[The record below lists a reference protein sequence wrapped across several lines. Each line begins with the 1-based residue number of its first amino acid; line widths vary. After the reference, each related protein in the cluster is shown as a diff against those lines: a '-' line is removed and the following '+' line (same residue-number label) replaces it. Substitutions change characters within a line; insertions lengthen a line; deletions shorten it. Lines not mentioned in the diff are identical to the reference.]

1 MIESPPKL
9 EKKDLPKAYSALD
22 DINYKPLLSK
32 INNEYQYWD
41 KVKYIS
47 SSDNIDSQTLWH
59 STKIQR
65 RLNYKQLK
73 FGKYTFNYYI
83 TDKMQELLHEFD
95 LNFGL
100 SLQAKN
106 IIPEKDKEYFLLSS
120 IMEEAIASS
129 QMEGASTTRK
139 VAKEMLRKQD
149 KPKNKGQRM
158 IANNYATITFLLDHK
173 KDELSIEKLLEIHKL
188 ISSGTIDNID
198 EEGKIRDNDNI
209 FLVNEK
215 ESEIAYTPPT
225 HTELNTLL
233 IDLIKFF
240 NKEDEE
246 NFIHPI
252 VKGIII
258 HFMLSYI
265 HPFSDG
271 NGRTARSLFYLYL
284 MKRGYFLTEYL
295 SISRIIYKSKAK
307 YEKAFLYTEH
317 DENDLSY
324 FLHYNLIVMKKAYE
338 ELKSYLERKI
348 NERNNTIIYNTIPEI
363 NERQATILKI
373 YTDNPNTILTIK
385 ELENRFGVS
394 NQTARI
400 DITTLVTK
408 GFVKEIALNKRKTGY
423 IRSENFIS
431 EIEKHNKK

>member
-1 MIESPPKL
+1 MTESPPKL

-324 FLHYNLIVMKKAYE
+324 FLHYNLIVMKKAYQ

>member
-1 MIESPPKL
+1 MTESPPKL

-188 ISSGTIDNID
+188 ISSETIDNID

>member
-1 MIESPPKL
+1 
-9 EKKDLPKAYSALD
+9 
-22 DINYKPLLSK
+22 
-32 INNEYQYWD
+32 
-41 KVKYIS
+41 
-47 SSDNIDSQTLWH
+47 
-59 STKIQR
+59 
-65 RLNYKQLK
+65 
-73 FGKYTFNYYI
+73 
-83 TDKMQELLHEFD
+83 
-95 LNFGL
+95 
-100 SLQAKN
+100 
-106 IIPEKDKEYFLLSS
+106 
-120 IMEEAIASS
+120 
-129 QMEGASTTRK
+129 
-139 VAKEMLRKQD
+139 
-149 KPKNKGQRM
+149 
-158 IANNYATITFLLDHK
+158 
-173 KDELSIEKLLEIHKL
+173 
-188 ISSGTIDNID
+188 
-198 EEGKIRDNDNI
+198 
-209 FLVNEK
+209 
-215 ESEIAYTPPT
+215 
-225 HTELNTLL
+225 
-233 IDLIKFF
+233 
-240 NKEDEE
+240 
-246 NFIHPI
+246 
-252 VKGIII
+252 
-258 HFMLSYI
+258 
-265 HPFSDG
+265 
-271 NGRTARSLFYLYL
+271 

-338 ELKSYLERKI
+338 ELKSYLQRKI

>member
-106 IIPEKDKEYFLLSS
+106 IIPEKDKQYYLLSS

-188 ISSGTIDNID
+188 ISSETIDNID

>member
-1 MIESPPKL
+1 MTESPPKL

-149 KPKNKGQRM
+149 KPKNKGQKM

-188 ISSGTIDNID
+188 ISSGTIDNEK

-215 ESEIAYTPPT
+215 ESEIAYTPPS
-225 HTELNTLL
+225 HTELNLL
-233 IDLIKFF
+233 LDDLIKFF

-284 MKRGYFLTEYL
+284 MKRGYFLTEYI
-295 SISRIIYKSKAK
+295 SISRIIYKSKAR
-307 YEKAFLYTEH
+307 YEEAFLYTEH

-338 ELKSYLERKI
+338 ELKSYLQRKI

-373 YTDNPNTILTIK
+373 YTDSHNTILTIK

-400 DITTLVTK
+400 DITSLVSK

>member
-1 MIESPPKL
+1 MTESPPKL

-106 IIPEKDKEYFLLSS
+106 IIPEKDKQYYLLSS

-188 ISSGTIDNID
+188 ISSETIDNID

-338 ELKSYLERKI
+338 ELKSYLQRKI

>member
-1 MIESPPKL
+1 MTESPPKL

-106 IIPEKDKEYFLLSS
+106 IIPEKDKQYYLLSS

-149 KPKNKGQRM
+149 KPKNKGQKM

-188 ISSGTIDNID
+188 ISSGTIDNEK

-215 ESEIAYTPPT
+215 ESEIAYTPPS
-225 HTELNTLL
+225 HTELNLL
-233 IDLIKFF
+233 LDDLIKFF

-284 MKRGYFLTEYL
+284 MKRGYFLTEYI
-295 SISRIIYKSKAK
+295 SISRIIYKSKAR
-307 YEKAFLYTEH
+307 YEEAFLYTEH

-338 ELKSYLERKI
+338 ELKSYLQRKI

-373 YTDNPNTILTIK
+373 YTDSHNTILTIK

-400 DITTLVTK
+400 DITSLVSK

>member
-1 MIESPPKL
+1 MTESPPKL

-106 IIPEKDKEYFLLSS
+106 IIPEKDKQYYLLSS

-188 ISSGTIDNID
+188 ISSETIDNID

-284 MKRGYFLTEYL
+284 MKRGYFLTEYI
-295 SISRIIYKSKAK
+295 SISRIIYKSKAR
-307 YEKAFLYTEH
+307 YEEAFLYTEH

-338 ELKSYLERKI
+338 ELKSYLQRKI

-373 YTDNPNTILTIK
+373 YTDSHNTILTIK

-400 DITTLVTK
+400 DITSLVSK